1 MTLIEIR
8 DATKSGDKDDG
19 VEDAWMAGTV
29 SGPRALEGPTGG
41 RFGLEVVAVRSGEG
55 KARPLPFERFLAGG
69 VCCASSTIRFGILK
83 MEKTR
88 EMIGLNWFDVK

>member
-69 VCCASSTIRFGILK
+69 GCCASSTIRFGMVYCQRLK
-83 MEKTR
+83 KEK
-88 EMIGLNWFDVK
+88 LLSP